1 MLGNTSGDKV
11 SFSLQEVFHR
21 GLKLLGAGGYTSADF
36 VAATSACFADR
47 LHLPTA
53 ALFPLEDL
61 GGAWDALGARDTIGK
76 VVITP

>member
-1 MLGNTSGDKV
+1 V

-36 VAATSACFADR
+36 VAAMSACFAGG

-53 ALFPLEDL
+53 ARFPLEDL
-61 GGAWDALGARDTIGK
+61 ADAWDVLGARETIGK
-76 VVITP
+76 VVIQP